1 LQNIEVSLATRGEEE
16 VTTLCR
22 WIESRKNRPRR
33 EKKENR
39 KIIDLQIGMKMDQIQ
54 MDITDIVFV
63 FTFLFGFGHG

>member
-33 EKKENR
+33 EER
-39 KIIDLQIGMKMDQIQ
+39 K
-54 MDITDIVFV
+54 
-63 FTFLFGFGHG
+63 

>member
-1 LQNIEVSLATRGEEE
+1 VSLAARGEEE

-39 KIIDLQIGMKMDQIQ
+39 KIIGLQIGMKMDRIR
-54 MDITDIVFV
+54 TDIIDIIFV
-63 FTFLFGFGHG
+63 FTFLFGFGHR